1 MRQPYAYAR
10 SDSDAYPTNPDGDLH
25 TRAAYCNTDSDAAYC
40 NADSDAAHCN
50 ADSDAAHCNTDSD
63 AAHCN
68 TDSDAAHCHSYSTR
82 HSRYVA
88 DGYRHRQ
95 AYE

>member
-25 TRAAYCNTDSDAAYC
+25 TRAAYCNTDSDTTDC
-40 NADSDAAHCN
+40 NADSDAYRDT
-50 ADSDAAHCNTDSD
+50 DSDSAYCDTDSD
-63 AAHCN
+63 AAHRH
-68 TDSDAAHCHSYSTR
+68 TYSGSAHCHSYSAR